1 MTIDFSE
8 ILPQLTPDV
17 QVETDWTSGQSGL
30 PRDVKKLLLLAHM
43 TSGTAA
49 AGAVKRVTSRA
60 AAIAYWGQGSELAC
74 MAELALAIAP
84 TAPIY
89 GVAYAEA
96 GGGALGT
103 GTVAITGT
111 AATSAGSLSLTIAGR
126 TMQIGIA
133 VGDTPTVVGESIDD
147 AIAALANAPFT
158 SNNVTG
164 TVTVSS
170 RNKGTQANTIRMS
183 HVLTG
188 AAGLTFTVAA
198 ALTSGAT
205 DGDPTTVLT
214 GVEGDRYHL
223 IAFNNCVTGA
233 TNLGA
238 LKTDREKQS
247 GVAVKKWGLGIAGY
261 VGTEANA
268 ETLAG
273 TINSYRIQLA
283 WHQNSPRPVFEL
295 AAIFAAVR
303 ARRAANVSLDDV
315 TCPYLTPA
323 VDETKWPNAADI
335 EAALNAGITP
345 LRPLRD
351 GTVQVVRSIVAK
363 TSAPAFIDHMT
374 IEISD
379 YADEYLINL
388 LSLRAKGRRLKTGSA
403 PGSPSTMTPGRINAI
418 CNEAYKKLDKLDY
431 LQGVETAIAKGI
443 DFAEINAVD
452 PNRVDGARRFWPIA
466 FAHFIAIKK
475 TYVTEESE
483 A

>member
-1 MTIDFSE
+1 MIDFSE

-17 QVETDWTSGQSGL
+17 QIETDWTSGQSGL
-30 PRDVKKLLLLAHM
+30 PRDVKRLLLLAHK
-43 TSGTAA
+43 TSAGSAA
-49 AGAVKRVTSRA
+49 AGAVKQITSRA
-60 AAIAYWGQGSELAC
+60 KAIEYFGKGSELAC

-84 TAPIY
+84 TIPLY

-96 GGGALGT
+96 GGGAAGT

-111 AATSAGSLSLTIAGR
+111 KATTAGSLSLTIAGR

-133 VGDTPTVVGESIDD
+133 VDDTPTVVGD
-147 AIAALANAPFT
+147 AIAAAVNALANAPVT
-158 SNNVTG
+158 AANVTG
-164 TVTVSS
+164 TVTMTS
-170 RNKGTQANTIRMS
+170 RNKGTQSNTIRMS

-188 AAGLTFTVAA
+188 AAGLTFTVAG

-205 DGDPTTVLT
+205 DGDPTTVLA
-214 GVEGDRYHL
+214 GIEAERYHL

-238 LKTDREKQS
+238 VKTHQETQS

-261 VGTEANA
+261 VDTEANA

-273 TINSYRIQLA
+273 TVDSYRIQLV
-283 WHQNSPRPVFEL
+283 WHQQSPRPVFEL
-295 AAIFAAVR
+295 AAIFAAMR
-303 ARRAANVSLDDV
+303 ARRPANVSLDDV
-315 TCPYLTPA
+315 LCPYLTPA

-345 LRPLRD
+345 LRPLRN

-363 TSAPAFIDHMT
+363 TSTPAFIDHMT

-379 YADEYLINL
+379 YADEYAINL
-388 LSLRAKGRRLKTGSA
+388 LNLRAKGRRLKTGSA

-418 CNEAYKKLDKLDY
+418 LNEAYLKLDSLDY
-431 LQGVETAIAKGI
+431 LQGVQAAMDAGI
-443 DFAEINAVD
+443 NFAEINAVD
-452 PNRVDGARRFWPIA
+452 PNRVDGARQFWPIA
-466 FAHFIAIKK
+466 FAHFIAVKK
-475 TYVTEESE
+475 TYVTE
-483 A
+483 